1 MTARRNS
8 TVRRKDQAVT
18 AIDTNAVVNAL
29 PTAVLVI
36 DPEGGIAD
44 MNMAAEDLIGVS
56 RVYATGHSLSE
67 WIPEDSPIA
76 RMIEQARAQQLSLS
90 DYDMLIDS
98 AKLGQRTVNIQV
110 APVPE
115 LPDHVVMSLQERS
128 IASTMH
134 RQLSYRGAARSV
146 TAMAAMLAHEVKN
159 PLSGIRGAAQLLE
172 QSVGE
177 DDQILTRLICDE
189 ADRIV
194 ALVDRMEV
202 FSDERP
208 IERGP
213 VNIHE
218 VLEHT
223 RRIAQ
228 TGFGRRVHFIERY
241 DPSLPPVLGNR
252 DLLVQVFLNLIKNA
266 CEAVPEQ
273 DGEVVLTTSYRHGMR
288 VAVAGSQERLHLPLQ
303 VTVQDNGPGVPEEL
317 RANLFEPFVT
327 TKINGS
333 GLGLAFVAKTVA
345 DHGGVI
351 EVDSVPRKSIFRLT
365 FPIVDEPTPR
375 RVRRSSGP
383 AGNQRANQLGEQLGE
398 QSGEA
403 SDASCTKHPLGDRS

>member
-1 MTARRNS
+1 MSRSAPKVSTRAR
-8 TVRRKDQAVT
+8 TQTLVDAT
-18 AIDTNAVVNAL
+18 AILNAL
-29 PTAVLVI
+29 PTAVLVL
-36 DPEGGIAD
+36 DYNGVIAD
-44 MNMAAEDLIGVS
+44 INMAGEDLISAS
-56 RVYATGHSLSE
+56 RAYATGRSLYE

-76 RMIEQARAQQLSLS
+76 RMIEQSRDQQVSLS
-90 DYDMLIDS
+90 DYDMVLES
-98 AKLGQRTVNIQV
+98 QRLQQRTINLQV

-115 LPDHVVMSLQERS
+115 LHGHVVLSMQERS

-172 QSVGE
+172 QSVSA
-177 DDQILTRLICDE
+177 DDQSLTRLICDE
-189 ADRIV
+189 TDRIV

-208 IERGP
+208 IQRSP

-223 RRIAQ
+223 RKVAQ
-228 TGFGRRVHFIERY
+228 TGFGRRISFVERY

-266 CEAVPEQ
+266 CEAAPEEG
-273 DGEVVLTTSYRHGMR
+273 GEVVLTTSYRHGMR

-327 TKINGS
+327 TKTNGS

-365 FPIVDEPTPR
+365 LPIVDQPTPR
-375 RVRRSSGP
+375 RVRRRSGVSVP
-383 AGNQRANQLGEQLGE
+383 APDAAPKE
-398 QSGEA
+398 SGDE
-403 SDASCTKHPLGDRS
+403 

>member
-1 MTARRNS
+1 MS
-8 TVRRKDQAVT
+8 G
-18 AIDTNAVVNAL
+18 
-29 PTAVLVI
+29 
-36 DPEGGIAD
+36 ED
-44 MNMAAEDLIGVS
+44 MIGAS
-56 RVYATGHSLSE
+56 RAYATGRSLYE

-76 RMIEQARAQQLSLS
+76 RMIEQSRDQQVSLS
-90 DYDMLIDS
+90 DYDMVLES
-98 AKLGQRTVNIQV
+98 QKLQHRTINLQV
-110 APVPE
+110 APVAE
-115 LPDHVVMSLQERS
+115 LHGHVVLSMQERS

-172 QSVGE
+172 QSVDE
-177 DDQILTRLICDE
+177 DDQTLTKLICDE
-189 ADRIV
+189 TDRIV

-208 IERGP
+208 IKRGP

-223 RRIAQ
+223 RKVAQ
-228 TGFGRRVHFIERY
+228 TGFGRRVSFVERY

-252 DLLVQVFLNLIKNA
+252 DLLVQVFLNLIKNS
-266 CEAVPEQ
+266 CEAVPEEG
-273 DGEVVLTTSYRHGMR
+273 GEVVLTTSYRHGMR

-327 TKINGS
+327 TKTNGS

-375 RVRRSSGP
+375 RVRRRSGAPVSSKSSTP
-383 AGNQRANQLGEQLGE
+383 KE
-398 QSGEA
+398 SGDE
-403 SDASCTKHPLGDRS
+403 